1 MVWVVDDDPER
12 KMVGTYLI
20 DQGYDVRCLCDVK
33 QLEARLECQRP
44 DLLVLDVMLPGD
56 DGLTALRR
64 LRDAGDDL
72 PVVMLTARGEA
83 VDRIIGLEQG
93 ADDYLGKPF
102 LPRELTARIDAVL
115 RRRMALPAGTPLQD
129 GEEVSFGEYV
139 LDLSSR
145 TLLKAGRQEM
155 ITSGEF
161 SLLLAFVQHPHRP
174 LSRVRLIELARGP
187 GSDTDSR
194 SMDVQV
200 SRVRKLVEPD
210 PTVRATSRRSGAMA
224 TSSSRTELP
233 ALAEMTRLVFW
244 RPLVLQISAWSSLL
258 LGSWLLCL
266 MLMQLLFGRE
276 LTRLQTL
283 QLGRDLA
290 LNIRLTELTL
300 EHYPPALI
308 KEFTG
313 LDLVIAVQPPGPEQR
328 ENSNDDRLLELQ
340 KQLCERLSHCPMLL
354 PADSGEDSEDQGS
367 GQQIWIELISPLE
380 PVWLRSNYR
389 THAAGHRI
397 PC

>member
-1 MVWVVDDDPER
+1 
-12 KMVGTYLI
+12 
-20 DQGYDVRCLCDVK
+20 
-33 QLEARLECQRP
+33 
-44 DLLVLDVMLPGD
+44 
-56 DGLTALRR
+56 
-64 LRDAGDDL
+64 
-72 PVVMLTARGEA
+72 
-83 VDRIIGLEQG
+83 
-93 ADDYLGKPF
+93 
-102 LPRELTARIDAVL
+102 
-115 RRRMALPAGTPLQD
+115 
-129 GEEVSFGEYV
+129 
-139 LDLSSR
+139 
-145 TLLKAGRQEM
+145 
-155 ITSGEF
+155 
-161 SLLLAFVQHPHRP
+161 
-174 LSRVRLIELARGP
+174 
-187 GSDTDSR
+187 
-194 SMDVQV
+194 
-200 SRVRKLVEPD
+200 
-210 PTVRATSRRSGAMA
+210 
-224 TSSSRTELP
+224 
-233 ALAEMTRLVFW
+233 MTRLVFW

-354 PADSGEDSEDQGS
+354 SADSGEAPEDQGS

-380 PVWLRSNYR
+380 PVWLRSELPNPRRWPPDPMLMVIALVGAVILTGVVYLLKEV
-389 THAAGHRI
+389 
-397 PC
+397 